1 VSPLISILRA
11 VHCRSTHHYFAVDA
25 LRLVQTDAGL
35 RLRSI
40 LLKHHEKYLE
50 GTKDPDNRFRDFQN
64 HVIHVRDGYFGG
76 APRLAI
82 RWYDRA
88 MGHLLAGRWEDAAYA
103 MGVLSHY
110 FTDPLMPLHT
120 AQSPREPL
128 IHRPMEWSVCKS
140 YDQILKIW
148 TEDEFRLVFQLG
160 DGEGW
165 LAEAILKGARF
176 ANRSYDAL
184 IDSYNVDLGAENPP
198 AGLDASS
205 RQIFAEL
212 FGLAITGLARI
223 VERAAE
229 EAEAATGSALPSFSL
244 SIPAVLAVLQVPGQ
258 LWLRRI
264 TNSEERKAIQ
274 AIVAEYRLTGAVKEN
289 IPTEVYIKKRVI
301 EVRER
306 ENAWNKRRRE
316 QRKSVVASGA
326 QQAEFVVVQPD
337 VAATSELET
346 SSSLP
351 LASDQA
357 LLHEPVAAP
366 ESGMASGTN
375 ATPATL
381 ETIDT
386 SGVGQVVAMPSD
398 AASSPSEV
406 GERDDVGLDRPISI
420 PFPVGGRVS
429 SEPSERREADEPN
442 VRQKLLRRIDE
453 LSFAPS
459 IGPKT
464 AASFAEIRVTTIGEF
479 LDAPAESLARR
490 LGKRWI
496 TATVIEAWQDQ
507 TRLMCEVPGLLSRDV
522 QMLVGV
528 GCRTTAA
535 LATASATE
543 LTLQMRRYAS
553 TSDGKRALRGAE
565 PEERSRVVQWIAAA
579 VAAQSKRS
587 AA

>member
-1 VSPLISILRA
+1 VSPLLSILRA
-11 VHCRSTHHYFAVDA
+11 VHCRSTHHYFALDA

-50 GTKDPDNRFRDFQN
+50 GSKDPDNRFRDFQN

-88 MGHLLAGRWEDAAYA
+88 MGHLVAGRWEDAAYA
-103 MGVLSHY
+103 MGVLTHY

-128 IHRPMEWSVCKS
+128 VHRPMEWSVCKS

-176 ANRSYDAL
+176 ANRSYDTL

-205 RQIFAEL
+205 RQVFAEL

-229 EAEAATGSALPSFSL
+229 EAEAASGSALPSFSL
-244 SIPAVLAVLQVPGQ
+244 TIPAVLAVLQVPEQ
-258 LWLRRI
+258 LWLRRV
-264 TNSEERKAIQ
+264 TNSLERKAIQ

-289 IPTEVYIKKRVI
+289 IPTEVYIKERVI

-306 ENAWNKRRRE
+306 ENAWTKQRQE
-316 QRKSVVASGA
+316 QRKSAVASGA

-337 VAATSELET
+337 AAATPELET
-346 SSSLP
+346 
-351 LASDQA
+351 AS
-357 LLHEPVAAP
+357 
-366 ESGMASGTN
+366 
-375 ATPATL
+375 TL
-381 ETIDT
+381 SMEL
-386 SGVGQVVAMPSD
+386 
-398 AASSPSEV
+398 E
-406 GERDDVGLDRPISI
+406 RPISI
-420 PFPVGGRVS
+420 PFPVGVRGS
-429 SEPSERREADEPN
+429 SEPSERREADETN
-442 VRQKLLRRIDE
+442 VRQRLLRRIDE

-496 TATVIEAWQDQ
+496 TAAAIEAWQDQ

-543 LTLQMRRYAS
+543 LTLQMRRYSS

-565 PEERSRVVQWIAAA
+565 PAEGSRVVQWIAAA